1 MTSSWSFLEFSL
13 LRAGGVCSSL
23 AVTGGPRQLTGC
35 GDRSHSPGQPETPWP
50 EEAWACSH
58 SAPRGQSTCL
68 AFPSS
73 CPYCP
78 PLSFPLRLNRSHR
91 KSIFLSPPRAATRQG
106 TAGPG
111 TALTRRLEL
120 LTQVLTRVGVT
131 CHRLLVFQ
139 LVEALVWVSGH
150 LAPRWQPSQV
160 GEDMP

>member
-1 MTSSWSFLEFSL
+1 MLQP
-13 LRAGGVCSSL
+13 GGDWRPEAA
-23 AVTGGPRQLTGC
+23 AVTAHTRPDSRRRRGQRKPGPAPTR
-35 GDRSHSPGQPETPWP
+35 
-50 EEAWACSH
+50 
-58 SAPRGQSTCL
+58 PRGDSPPAHTCL

-131 CHRLLVFQ
+131 CHRLLGSQ

-150 LAPRWQPSQV
+150 LAPRWRPSQV